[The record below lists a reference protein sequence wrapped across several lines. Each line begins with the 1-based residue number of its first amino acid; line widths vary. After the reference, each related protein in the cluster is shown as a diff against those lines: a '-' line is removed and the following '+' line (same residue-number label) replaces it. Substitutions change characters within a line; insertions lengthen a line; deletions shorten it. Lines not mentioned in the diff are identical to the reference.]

1 MQKIKP
7 ICKTSTSYTTT
18 IFVGSTNLLIVKL
31 YKFLGL
37 SLGLLLLSS
46 FSNINVNAESSHPNL
61 FVSAE
66 NSLFQNHFSGSMVV
80 EVIVR
85 DNDISGTDE
94 GKGEPDVTINGKD
107 LRMVQGSDGN
117 WYAYFVNTEKAKQAD
132 QIASIGL
139 AGKSLDFGVF
149 CDKSTNAAVLGVSFS
164 ETDGVAIPGSNG
176 ISGTTDGTSSFNA
189 CTGSPTTPLPNK
201 NNVVRKATDP
211 NTNSGVPVGQI
222 GIDVDAWPIIQL
234 FSFSNDVTIVYNKG
248 GGAQRIDLSYS
259 DIPNISLNID
269 RNGYPKGAE
278 VFVTVNDMQLNQDP
292 TDVDS
297 WTFNINSTRTT
308 FYQAFTESGSNSA
321 NGGLGLVNLNPY
333 LASLGFE
340 KNGNLGMNLGSVAIL
355 RTNQY
360 QPSSFVS
367 SVTTSYNNIVTLV
380 ESEPNSGIFHSFD
393 YNDESV
399 IGITSNAPRGQSST
413 IEYNSKT
420 TSIVT
425 GDSTASLSLGISSA
439 QFNPGQKATITLVDN
454 DQNLNPGADEDLD
467 IFRSTAIIPTLK
479 IGNPVTLHNASNV
492 KFYTA
497 STTALTGGTSIP
509 SSVPD
514 TNSDRLIID
523 TRSANGP
530 FEKVSINLGI
540 TARTLQ
546 SLFID
551 VPSAEGTNWI
561 NYDLRSF
568 EQQLG
573 ITSFSDT
580 NMTLHFGGLPGSTV
594 VQILDAG
601 DISTGKGLVR
611 IDDVDVDAINAV
623 SGSSQVY
630 LVINFDQSDDTTNTG
645 TVSSETDTQPIVFD
659 LFSFGNR
666 NTQRVNNAIY
676 RAELEETSANS
687 GVFTGTMEYA
697 VMNQLNQNDPNLITS
712 LRPNSDEIKF
722 VVNDKLT
729 NEDAINL
736 AYSDLAKVGVTVGI
750 SSKTE
755 IKTQTGSVTLESQ
768 NYRFGQPVVVV
779 LTDPDLN
786 TKHDVIDTYN
796 VVNDPSSSADDTVGD
811 TSGNILLEIK
821 IKGFLY
827 HRCTVDGVEH
837 GGLGS
842 TGFALVETGTDT
854 GVFKGSFKM
863 PSQIC
868 NEAGTGL
875 ISPAGGSIEVSY
887 FDFRD
892 ASGNPREI
900 GLTFPKSTTSQNQ
913 FKIETESEP
922 SISIKKI
929 QMKDSFDRPMLQGP
943 TAGQKIN
950 FVTEISN
957 NDNKK
962 SQSYSYII
970 QVKDENNKI
979 VDLHWIDG
987 TVDPTKKKTAAILW
1001 EPIIS
1006 GKYTVEIFVW
1016 DGIDSALPLTTKTE
1030 YHLSVVSR

>member
-1 MQKIKP
+1 MIISLHKILV
-7 ICKTSTSYTTT
+7 
-18 IFVGSTNLLIVKL
+18 F
-31 YKFLGL
+31 
-37 SLGLLLLSS
+37 SLGLFLLLPL
-46 FSNINVNAESSHPNL
+46 SNINANAQSANPNL

-66 NSLFQNHFSGSMVV
+66 NSIFQNHFSGSMVV

-85 DNDISGTDE
+85 DNDISDTDE

-132 QIASIGL
+132 QIASTGL
-139 AGKSLDFGVF
+139 VGKSLDFGVF

-176 ISGTTDGTSSFNA
+176 ITGATDGTSSFNT
-189 CTGSPTTPLPNK
+189 CTGSPTTPSPNK
-201 NNVVRKATDP
+201 NNIVRKATDP

-234 FSFSNDVTIVYNKG
+234 FSFSNNVTIVYNKG

-333 LASLGFE
+333 LASLDFE
-340 KNGNLGMNLGSVAIL
+340 KNGNLGMNLGSVATL
-355 RTNQY
+355 RTNQH

-393 YNDESV
+393 YNDDSV
-399 IGITSNAPRGQSST
+399 IGISSSAPRGQSAT

-439 QFNPGQKATITLVDN
+439 QFNPGQKAIITLVDS

-467 IFRSTAIIPTLK
+467 VFRSTAIIPTLK
-479 IGNPVTLHNASNV
+479 IGNPVTLHSASNV
-492 KFYTA
+492 KFYTT
-497 STTALTGGTSIP
+497 STTALASGTSIP

-523 TRSANGP
+523 TGSTANGS

-546 SLFID
+546 DLFID

-568 EQQLG
+568 EQQFG

-580 NMTLHFGGLPGSTV
+580 NMTLHFGVLPGSTV
-594 VQILDAG
+594 VQILDTG
-601 DISTGKGLVR
+601 DMSTGKGLVR

-645 TVSSETDTQPIVFD
+645 TISSETDTQPIVFD

-666 NTQRVNNAIY
+666 NAQHVNNALY

-687 GVFTGTMEYA
+687 GVFTGTMEY
-697 VMNQLNQNDPNLITS
+697 VVTNQLNQNDPNLITS
-712 LRPNSDEIKF
+712 LRPNSNEIKF

-755 IKTQTGSVTLESQ
+755 IKTQAGSVTLESQ
-768 NYRFGQPVVVV
+768 NYRFGQPVIVV

-786 TKHDVIDTYN
+786 TKHDVIDVYN
-796 VVNDPSSSADDTVGD
+796 VVNESSSSADDTVGD
-811 TSGNILLEIK
+811 TSGNILLEIR
-821 IKGFLY
+821 IKGFRY
-827 HRCTVDGVEH
+827 HHCTVDGVEH

-868 NEAGTGL
+868 NEAGTKL

-900 GLTFPKSTTSQNQ
+900 GLTFPKSTASQNQ
-913 FKIETESEP
+913 FKIEAESEP
-922 SISIKKI
+922 SINIKKI
-929 QMKDSFDRPMLQGP
+929 QMKDSFYRPIIQGP

-987 TVDPTKKKTAAILW
+987 TIDPTKKKTAAIIW

-1006 GKYTVEIFVW
+1006 GKYTIEIFMW

-1030 YHLSVVSR
+1030 YHLSVGSR